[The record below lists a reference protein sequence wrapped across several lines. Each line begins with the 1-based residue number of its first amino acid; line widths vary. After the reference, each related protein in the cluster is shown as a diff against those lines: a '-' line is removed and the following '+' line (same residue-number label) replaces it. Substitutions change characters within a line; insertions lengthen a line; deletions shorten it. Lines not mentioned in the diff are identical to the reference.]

1 MKIIIC
7 GAGLSGRA
15 IAEKLSQIGNE
26 VTIIDSSKNLIEKLG
41 SELDIRGIVG
51 HGAHPDILGEAGAS
65 DAEMLIAV
73 TPSDEI
79 NMMACQVAHSL
90 FEVPKRIARVRDKSY
105 LNPSYQD
112 LFISSNLPV
121 NIIISPEKEVA
132 NSVFRRFEL
141 PGTFENVPFGDNKLR
156 FLGVKVDAD
165 CPIKNTDIGSLT
177 DLFPDLNTVIVGL
190 NRDGVIITPKT
201 NEKLIENDLAYLI
214 CPSDYAARTL
224 SIFGNQIEIARR
236 IVLVG
241 GGSIGKEVGKL
252 IENNTENISLRIIDL
267 DKKNADDLSD
277 KFDKSFVILGSG
289 MDKDILNEAEISSA
303 DILISL
309 TNSDETNF
317 ISAAFAKS
325 DGCQRVIALLNNK
338 DFQGLIRSVDIGDFI
353 DPKAITVSSI
363 LRHVRR
369 GRIRNIYTLSDGSAE
384 VIEGEVSSSSELVG
398 PTIEDLH
405 LADGLRIG
413 GILRNNE
420 IIMPRGDTKI
430 KEGDYVTIFSIPSKI
445 HEVEQLFR
453 VSASY
458 Y

>member
-1 MKIIIC
+1 
-7 GAGLSGRA
+7 
-15 IAEKLSQIGNE
+15 
-26 VTIIDSSKNLIEKLG
+26 
-41 SELDIRGIVG
+41 
-51 HGAHPDILGEAGAS
+51 
-65 DAEMLIAV
+65 
-73 TPSDEI
+73 
-79 NMMACQVAHSL
+79 MMACQVAHSL

-190 NRDGVIITPKT
+190 NRDGDIITPKT

>member
-141 PGTFENVPFGDNKLR
+141 PGAFENVPFGDNKLR
-156 FLGVKVDAD
+156 FLGVKVNAD

-177 DLFPDLNTVIVGL
+177 SLFPDLNTIIVGL
-190 NRDGVIITPKT
+190 NRDGIIITPKT
-201 NEKLIENDLAYLI
+201 NDKLIENDLAYLI
-214 CPSDYAARTL
+214 CPSEYAARTL

-252 IENNTENISLRIIDL
+252 IENNTENISLRIIDI
-267 DKKNADDLSD
+267 DKKNAEDLSD

-384 VIEGEVSSSSELVG
+384 IIEGEVSSSSELVG

-413 GILRNNE
+413 GILRNNQ

-430 KEGDYVTIFSIPSKI
+430 KEGDYVTIFAIPSKI

>member
-141 PGTFENVPFGDNKLR
+141 PGAFENVPFSDNKLR
-156 FLGVKVDAD
+156 FLGVKVNAD

-267 DKKNADDLSD
+267 DKKNAEDLSD

-384 VIEGEVSSSSELVG
+384 VIEGELSSSSELVG
-398 PTIEDLH
+398 PTIENLH

-430 KEGDYVTIFSIPSKI
+430 KEGDYVTIFATPSKI

>member
-252 IENNTENISLRIIDL
+252 IENNTENISLRIIDF

>member
-1 MKIIIC
+1 M
-7 GAGLSGRA
+7 
-15 IAEKLSQIGNE
+15 
-26 VTIIDSSKNLIEKLG
+26 
-41 SELDIRGIVG
+41 
-51 HGAHPDILGEAGAS
+51 
-65 DAEMLIAV
+65 
-73 TPSDEI
+73 
-79 NMMACQVAHSL
+79 
-90 FEVPKRIARVRDKSY
+90 
-105 LNPSYQD
+105 
-112 LFISSNLPV
+112 
-121 NIIISPEKEVA
+121 
-132 NSVFRRFEL
+132 
-141 PGTFENVPFGDNKLR
+141 
-156 FLGVKVDAD
+156 
-165 CPIKNTDIGSLT
+165 
-177 DLFPDLNTVIVGL
+177 
-190 NRDGVIITPKT
+190 
-201 NEKLIENDLAYLI
+201 
-214 CPSDYAARTL
+214 

-252 IENNTENISLRIIDL
+252 IENNSENISLRIIDL
-267 DKKNADDLSD
+267 DKKNAEDLSD

-398 PTIEDLH
+398 PTIEELH
-405 LADGLRIG
+405 LSDGLRIG

-430 KEGDYVTIFSIPSKI
+430 KEGDYVVIFAIPSKI

>member
-1 MKIIIC
+1 MKIVIC

-15 IAEKLSQIGNE
+15 IAEKLSEIGNE
-26 VTIIDSSKNLIEKLG
+26 VTIIDSSKRLIEKLG
-41 SELDIRGIVG
+41 NKLDIRGIVG
-51 HGAHPDILGEAGAS
+51 HGAHPDILGEAGAA

-90 FEVPKRIARVRDKSY
+90 FEVPARVRDKSY

-112 LFISSNLPV
+112 LFTSSNLPV

-132 NSVFRRFEL
+132 KSVFRRFEL
-141 PGTFENVPFGDNKLR
+141 PGAFENVPFGDNNLR
-156 FLGVKVDAD
+156 LLGVKISED
-165 CPIKNTDIGSLT
+165 CPIKNNEIGALT

-190 NRDGVIITPKT
+190 NREGNILTPKF
-201 NEKLIENDLAYLI
+201 NDKILENDLAYLI
-214 CPSDYAARTL
+214 CPSNLAQRTL
-224 SIFGNQIEIARR
+224 AIFGNQNEQARR

-252 IENNTENISLRIIDL
+252 IENNTDNISLRIIEL
-267 DKKNADDLSD
+267 DTNTADELSEL
-277 KFDKSFVILGSG
+277 FDKSFVILGSG
-289 MDKDILNEAEISSA
+289 MDKDILNEAEISTA

-325 DGCQRVIALLNNK
+325 DGCERVLALLNNK
-338 DFQGLIRSVDIGDFI
+338 DFQGLIRSVDIGDFL

-369 GRIRNIYTLSDGSAE
+369 GHIRNVYTLSDGTAE
-384 VIEGEVSSSSELVG
+384 VIEGEVSASSELVG
-398 PTIEDLH
+398 PTIEELH
-405 LADGLRIG
+405 LANGLRIG
-413 GILRNNE
+413 GILRDQK

-430 KEGDYVTIFSIPSKI
+430 KEGDYVTIFSIPNKI
-445 HEVEQLFR
+445 HEVEQFFR

>member
-7 GAGLSGRA
+7 GAGSSGRA
-15 IAEKLSQIGNE
+15 IAEKLSEIGNE
-26 VTIIDSSKNLIEKLG
+26 VTVIDSSKRLIENLG
-41 SELDIRGIVG
+41 SKLDIRGIVG
-51 HGAHPDILGEAGAS
+51 HGAHPDILGEAGAG

-112 LFISSNLPV
+112 LFTNTNLPV

-132 NSVFRRFEL
+132 ESVFRRFEL
-141 PGTFENVPFGDNKLR
+141 PGAFENVPFGDNQLR
-156 FLGVKVDAD
+156 FLGIKVDKD
-165 CPIKNTDIGSLT
+165 CPIKDTEISSLT
-177 DLFPDLNTVIVGL
+177 ELFPDLNTVIVGL
-190 NRDGVIITPKT
+190 KRDGHILTPKL
-201 NEKLIENDLAYLI
+201 NDNLVEDDLAYLV
-214 CPSDYAARTL
+214 CPSDMTERAL
-224 SIFGNQIEIARR
+224 SIFGKKPEQARR
-236 IVLVG
+236 IILVG
-241 GGSIGKEVGKL
+241 GGSIGKEVAKL
-252 IENNTENISLRIIDL
+252 IESKIDNISLKIIELKDEVAE
-267 DKKNADDLSD
+267 NLSD
-277 KFDKSFVILGSG
+277 KFERCVVILGSG
-289 MDKDILNEAEISSA
+289 MNKDILNEADISNA

-325 DGCQRVIALLNNK
+325 DGCSRVIALLNNK
-338 DFQGLIRSVDIGDFI
+338 DFQGLIRSVDIGDFL

-369 GRIRNIYTLSDGSAE
+369 GHIRNIYTLTDGSAE
-384 VIEGEVSSSSELVG
+384 VIEGEVSSSSDLVG
-398 PTIEDLH
+398 PSIEELH
-405 LADGLRIG
+405 LASGLRIG
-413 GILRNNE
+413 GILRDE
-420 IIMPRGDTKI
+420 KIIMPRGDTKI
-430 KEGDYVTIFSIPSKI
+430 KEGDYVTIFSTPEKI

>member
-267 DKKNADDLSD
+267 DKKNAEDLSD

-430 KEGDYVTIFSIPSKI
+430 KEGDYVTIFATPSKI

>member
-190 NRDGVIITPKT
+190 NRDGDIITPKT

>member
-201 NEKLIENDLAYLI
+201 NEKLIETDLAYLI

>member
-15 IAEKLSQIGNE
+15 IAEKLSEIGNE
-26 VTIIDSSKNLIEKLG
+26 VTIVDSSKRLIEQLG
-41 SELDIRGIVG
+41 NKLDIRGIVG
-51 HGAHPDILGEAGAS
+51 HGAHPDILGEAGAA

-73 TPSDEI
+73 THSDEI

-112 LFISSNLPV
+112 LFTSSNLPV

-132 NSVFRRFEL
+132 KSVFRRFEL
-141 PGTFENVPFGDNKLR
+141 PGAFENVPFADNNLR
-156 FLGVKVDAD
+156 LLGIKITEN
-165 CPIKNTDIGSLT
+165 CPIKNSEIGSLT

-190 NRDGVIITPKT
+190 NREGNILTPKS
-201 NEKLIENDLAYLI
+201 NDKILENDLTYLI
-214 CPSDYAARTL
+214 CPSDFAERTL
-224 SIFGNQIEIARR
+224 AIFGNQNEQARR
-236 IVLVG
+236 IVLIG
-241 GGSIGKEVGKL
+241 GGSIGKEVAKL
-252 IENNTENISLRIIDL
+252 IENNTDNVSLRIIEIDA
-267 DKKNADDLSD
+267 KIADELSD
-277 KFDKSFVILGSG
+277 KFDRSFVILGSG
-289 MDKDILNEAEISSA
+289 MDKDILNEAEISNA

-325 DGCQRVIALLNNK
+325 DGCERVIALLNNK
-338 DFQGLIRSVDIGDFI
+338 DFQSLIRSVDIGDFL

-363 LRHVRR
+363 LRYVRR
-369 GRIRNIYTLSDGSAE
+369 GHIRNIYTLSDGTAE
-384 VIEGEVSSSSELVG
+384 IIEGEVSSSSDLVG
-398 PTIEDLH
+398 PTIEELH
-405 LADGLRIG
+405 LSNGLRIG
-413 GILRNNE
+413 GILRDKK

-430 KEGDYVTIFSIPSKI
+430 KEGDYVTIFAIPEKI

-453 VSASY
+453 VSPSY

>member
-156 FLGVKVDAD
+156 FLGVKVNAD

-252 IENNTENISLRIIDL
+252 IENNTKNISLRIIDL
-267 DKKNADDLSD
+267 DKKNAEDLSD

-398 PTIEDLH
+398 PTIEELH
-405 LADGLRIG
+405 LSDGLRIG

-430 KEGDYVTIFSIPSKI
+430 KEGDYVVIFAIPSKI

>member
-141 PGTFENVPFGDNKLR
+141 PGAFENVPFSDNKLR
-156 FLGVKVDAD
+156 FLGVKVNAD

-267 DKKNADDLSD
+267 DKKNAEDLSD

-398 PTIEDLH
+398 PTIENLH

>member
-15 IAEKLSQIGNE
+15 IAEKLSEIGNE
-26 VTIIDSSKNLIEKLG
+26 VTVIDSSKRLVEKLG
-41 SELDIRGIVG
+41 NKLDVRGIVG
-51 HGAHPDILGEAGAS
+51 HGAHPDVLGDAGAA

-105 LNPSYQD
+105 LNPSYED
-112 LFISSNLPV
+112 LFTSSNLPV

-132 NSVFRRFEL
+132 DSVFRRFEL
-141 PGTFENVPFGDNKLR
+141 PGAFENVPFCDNQLR
-156 FLGVKVDAD
+156 FLGIKIDKD
-165 CPIKNTDIGSLT
+165 CPIIDTQIGSLT
-177 DLFPDLNTVIVGL
+177 ELFPDLNTVITGL
-190 NRDGVIITPKT
+190 FRENNIITPKL
-201 NEKLIENDLAYLI
+201 NDKLKENDLAYLV
-214 CPSDYAARTL
+214 CPSDLAERTL
-224 SIFGNQIEIARR
+224 SIFGKKPEMARR

-241 GGSIGKEVGKL
+241 GGSIGREVAKL
-252 IENNTENISLRIIDL
+252 IVSKIDNISLKIIEMNE
-267 DKKNADDLSD
+267 KNAEELSE
-277 KFDKSFVILGSG
+277 KFEKNIIILGSG
-289 MDKDILNEAEISSA
+289 MDKDILNEAEISNA

-325 DGCQRVIALLNNK
+325 DGCDRVLALLNNR
-338 DFQGLIRSVDIGDFI
+338 DFQGLIRSVDIGDYL

-369 GRIRNIYTLSDGSAE
+369 GHIRNIYTLTDGSAE
-384 VIEGEVSSSSELVG
+384 IIEGEVSSSSELVG
-398 PTIEDLH
+398 PTIEELH
-405 LADGLRIG
+405 LENGLRIG
-413 GILRNNE
+413 GILRDQK
-420 IIMPRGDTKI
+420 IIMPRGETKI
-430 KEGDYVTIFSIPSKI
+430 KEGDYVTIFAVPEKI
-445 HEVEQLFR
+445 HDVEQLFR
-453 VSASY
+453 VSSSY

>member
-156 FLGVKVDAD
+156 FLGVKVNAD

>member
-141 PGTFENVPFGDNKLR
+141 PGAFENVPFGDNKLR
-156 FLGVKVDAD
+156 FLGVKVNAD

-190 NRDGVIITPKT
+190 NRDGIIITPKT

-252 IENNTENISLRIIDL
+252 IENNTKNISLRIIDL
-267 DKKNADDLSD
+267 DKKNAEDLSD

-398 PTIEDLH
+398 PTIEELH
-405 LADGLRIG
+405 LSDGLRIG

-430 KEGDYVTIFSIPSKI
+430 KEGDYVVIFAIPSKI

>member
-156 FLGVKVDAD
+156 FLGVKVNAD

-252 IENNTENISLRIIDL
+252 IENNSENISLRIIDL
-267 DKKNADDLSD
+267 DKKNAEDLSD

>member
-190 NRDGVIITPKT
+190 NRDGDIITPKT

-267 DKKNADDLSD
+267 DKKNAEDLSD

>member
-1 MKIIIC
+1 MSLFNLKNKSILIT
-7 GAGLSGRA
+7 G
-15 IAEKLSQIGNE
+15 
-26 VTIIDSSKNLIEKLG
+26 SS
-41 SELDIRGIVG
+41 RGIG
-51 HGAHPDILGEAGAS
+51 KSIAHHCAIHGANVIISSRKFNVCENTAA
-65 DAEMLIAV
+65 
-73 TPSDEI
+73 EI
-79 NMMACQVAHSL
+79 N
-90 FEVPKRIARVRDKSY
+90 K
-105 LNPSYQD
+105 
-112 LFISSNLPV
+112 
-121 NIIISPEKEVA
+121 
-132 NSVFRRFEL
+132 
-141 PGTFENVPFGDNKLR
+141 
-156 FLGVKVDAD
+156 
-165 CPIKNTDIGSLT
+165 
-177 DLFPDLNTVIVGL
+177 
-190 NRDGVIITPKT
+190 
-201 NEKLIENDLAYLI
+201 
-214 CPSDYAARTL
+214 
-224 SIFGNQIEIARR
+224 
-236 IVLVG
+236 
-241 GGSIGKEVGKL
+241 SIGKEVAFP
-252 IENNTENISLRIIDL
+252 IAANISDEEQLNNLVSLTKDKWGRIATLICNAATNPFMGSML
-267 DKKNADDLSD
+267 DMPSD

-413 GILRNNE
+413 GILRTYE
-420 IIMPRGDTKI
+420 IIMPRGDTNI

>member
-26 VTIIDSSKNLIEKLG
+26 VTIIDSSKRLIEKLG
-41 SELDIRGIVG
+41 SKLDIRGIVG
-51 HGAHPDILGEAGAS
+51 HGAHPDILGEAGAK

-73 TPSDEI
+73 THSDEI

-112 LFISSNLPV
+112 LFTSSNLPV

-132 NSVFRRFEL
+132 KSVFRRFEL
-141 PGTFENVPFGDNKLR
+141 PGAFENVPFGDNNLR
-156 FLGVKVDAD
+156 LLGVKILQD
-165 CPIKNTDIGSLT
+165 CPIKNTEIGALT

-190 NRDGVIITPKT
+190 NREGNILTPKS
-201 NEKLIENDLAYLI
+201 NDKILENDLTYLI
-214 CPSDYAARTL
+214 CPSDLAERTL
-224 SIFGNQIEIARR
+224 AIFGNQNEQARR

-252 IENNTENISLRIIDL
+252 IENNTDNISLRIIEVD
-267 DKKNADDLSD
+267 ASTAEELSD
-277 KFDKSFVILGSG
+277 KFDRSFVILGSG
-289 MDKDILNEAEISSA
+289 MDKDILNEAEISNA

-325 DGCQRVIALLNNK
+325 DGCERVIALLNNK
-338 DFQGLIRSVDIGDFI
+338 DFQGLIRSVDIGDFL

-369 GRIRNIYTLSDGSAE
+369 GHIRNIYTLSDGTAE
-384 VIEGEVSSSSELVG
+384 IIEGEVSSSSDLVG
-398 PTIEDLH
+398 PTIEELH
-405 LADGLRIG
+405 LSKGLRIG
-413 GILRNNE
+413 GILRDQK

-430 KEGDYVTIFSIPSKI
+430 KEGDYVTIFAIPDKI

>member
-141 PGTFENVPFGDNKLR
+141 PGAFENVPFSDNKLR
-156 FLGVKVDAD
+156 FLGVKVNAD

-267 DKKNADDLSD
+267 DKKNAEDLSD

-398 PTIEDLH
+398 PTIENLH

-430 KEGDYVTIFSIPSKI
+430 KEGDYVTIFATPSKI

>member
-141 PGTFENVPFGDNKLR
+141 PGAFENVPFGDNKLR
-156 FLGVKVDAD
+156 FLGVKVNAD

-190 NRDGVIITPKT
+190 NRDGIIITPKT

-252 IENNTENISLRIIDL
+252 IENNSENISLRIIDL
-267 DKKNADDLSD
+267 DKKNAEDLSD

-405 LADGLRIG
+405 LSDGLRIG

-430 KEGDYVTIFSIPSKI
+430 KEGDYVVIFAIPSKI

>member
-121 NIIISPEKEVA
+121 NMIISPEKEVA

>member
-65 DAEMLIAV
+65 YAEMLIAV

>member
-156 FLGVKVDAD
+156 FLGVKVNAD

-252 IENNTENISLRIIDL
+252 IENNTKNISLRIIDL
-267 DKKNADDLSD
+267 DKKNAEDLSD

>member
-141 PGTFENVPFGDNKLR
+141 PGAFENVPFGDNKLR
-156 FLGVKVDAD
+156 FLGVKVNAD

-190 NRDGVIITPKT
+190 NRDGIIITPKT

-252 IENNTENISLRIIDL
+252 IENNSENISLRIIDL
-267 DKKNADDLSD
+267 DKKNAEDLSD

-398 PTIEDLH
+398 PTIEELH
-405 LADGLRIG
+405 LSDGLRIG

-430 KEGDYVTIFSIPSKI
+430 KEGDYVVIFAIPSKI

>member
-141 PGTFENVPFGDNKLR
+141 PGAFENVPFGDNKLR
-156 FLGVKVDAD
+156 FLGVKVNAD

-190 NRDGVIITPKT
+190 NRDGIIITPKT

-267 DKKNADDLSD
+267 DKKNAEDLSD

-398 PTIEDLH
+398 PTIEELH
-405 LADGLRIG
+405 LSDGLRIG

-430 KEGDYVTIFSIPSKI
+430 KEGDYVVIFAIPSKI